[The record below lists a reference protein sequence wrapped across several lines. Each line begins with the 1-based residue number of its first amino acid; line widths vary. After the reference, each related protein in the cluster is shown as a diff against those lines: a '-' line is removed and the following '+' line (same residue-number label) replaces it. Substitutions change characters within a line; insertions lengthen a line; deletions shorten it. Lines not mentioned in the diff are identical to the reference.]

1 MDVKQERIGSSAA
14 LINDRRGDLM
24 VESEAV
30 SAMLRLKELGWGTR
44 RIAGELG
51 VSRTTVKDY
60 LAAGGWRPFQQ
71 PARAKALDGHDAW
84 VRDRFRQHRG
94 NADVVRQELAAE
106 KCVVVSLRTVER
118 AVAPYRQELEAEARA
133 TVRFETQPG
142 KQMQIDF
149 GERLVEI
156 GGAKIKVYL
165 FVATLGFSRRGYVRA
180 FRNERQESWFD
191 GLEGAFAWFGG
202 VTTDVL
208 FDNARALVERHDR
221 ETREVTFNA
230 KLKAFAKHWGF
241 TPKACAP
248 YRARTKGKTENGV
261 GYVKQ
266 NAVAG
271 RTFERWEAFEAHLA
285 AWTRDIAD
293 TRIHGTTGEP
303 PMQRFQRDE
312 ATALK
317 SVAGIG
323 PFHAARELI
332 RVVQSDCCVEID
344 TNAYSVPWRLISE
357 SVRVLVTVD
366 TVRVNH
372 AGREVAVH
380 ERRMG
385 KRERA
390 RQAAHFDGVSGFAAR
405 VHLTTDDVSAL
416 PPPPDALLRPLA
428 EYEALAGGAF

>member
-1 MDVKQERIGSSAA
+1 
-14 LINDRRGDLM
+14 M
-24 VESEAV
+24 VSWI
-30 SAMLRLKELGWGTR
+30 SKR
-44 RIAGELG
+44 
-51 VSRTTVKDY
+51 
-60 LAAGGWRPFQQ
+60 
-71 PARAKALDGHDAW
+71 
-84 VRDRFRQHRG
+84 
-94 NADVVRQELAAE
+94 
-106 KCVVVSLRTVER
+106 
-118 AVAPYRQELEAEARA
+118 
-133 TVRFETQPG
+133 
-142 KQMQIDF
+142 
-149 GERLVEI
+149 
-156 GGAKIKVYL
+156 
-165 FVATLGFSRRGYVRA
+165 RRGYVRA

-208 FDNARALVERHDR
+208 FDNARALVDRHDR
-221 ETREVTFNA
+221 ETREVVFNV

-261 GYVKQ
+261 GYVKK

-271 RTFERWEAFEAHLA
+271 RAFATWEAFEAHLA

-303 PMQRFQRDE
+303 PIMRFQREE
-312 ATALK
+312 ATELK
-317 SVAGIG
+317 SAAGIP

-344 TNAYSVPWRLISE
+344 TNAYSVPWRLIGE
-357 SVRVLVTVD
+357 SVRVLVTAE

-372 AGREVAVH
+372 AGCEVAVH
-380 ERRMG
+380 ERRTG

-390 RQAAHFDGVSGFAAR
+390 REAAHFDGVGGFAAR
-405 VHLTTDDVSAL
+405 VQSAPEDVL
-416 PPPPDALLRPLA
+416 PMALLRPLA